1 MNKLKK
7 IAVYVVII
15 ALIFCFIA
23 HKAIKT
29 SEKISM
35 VSESAIEYA
44 QNLYKGKKFD
54 MVSWN
59 YHRHDQSYTVTLMN
73 TENKTTLLYC
83 EVSPTFQKD
92 KSYHVKIYGG
102 RNIELIE

>member
-1 MNKLKK
+1 M
-7 IAVYVVII
+7 AII
-15 ALIFCFIA
+15 LCFIA

-59 YHRHDQSYTVTLMN
+59 YHRHVQ
-73 TENKTTLLYC
+73 
-83 EVSPTFQKD
+83 
-92 KSYHVKIYGG
+92 
-102 RNIELIE
+102 

>member
-1 MNKLKK
+1 MKKLKE
-7 IAVYVVII
+7 ITVYVVII
-15 ALIFCFIA
+15 VLIFCFLA

-35 VSESAIEYA
+35 ISKSAIEYA
-44 QNLYKGKKFD
+44 QNLYEGKNFH
-54 MVSWN
+54 MVTWN
-59 YHRHDQSYTVTLMN
+59 YHRDYQSYTITLMN

-83 EVSPTFQKD
+83 EVSPVFQKD

-102 RNIELIE
+102 RNIELLE